1 MPFTLTHVIAIVP
14 VKKIPVLSRL
24 SFSALAIGS
33 MVPDAPIFFTFA
45 SSYETTHSLT
55 GIVSACLPLGLL
67 FYALFQ
73 CAIRTPLLEIM
84 PRSVASKLGERKRHS
99 PGYLAGVALAI
110 VLGAATHLFWDS
122 FTHPAGWGTRM
133 VPALAQL
140 YELFGG
146 RIGGYRLFQHGSSVV
161 CLPLMAFL
169 LWRWARQS
177 DGPVHASVLR
187 LSPLVKLSLSALVFA
202 APGLYAIA
210 EAWAVTQSVY
220 YGIGFA
226 ARNYGTYL
234 AMTTIAGAA
243 LIHVWIALARSK
255 LLT

>member
-14 VKKIPVLSRL
+14 VKKIPVVSQL

-33 MVPDAPIFFTFA
+33 MIPDAPIFFKFA
-45 SSYETTHSLT
+45 GTYATTHSLT
-55 GIVSACLPLGLL
+55 GIVSACLPLGML

-84 PRSVASKLGERKRHS
+84 PRSVAGKLGKRKRHS

-110 VLGAATHLFWDS
+110 VLGAATHVFWDS
-122 FTHPAGWGTRM
+122 FTHPSGWGTRM
-133 VPALAQL
+133 VPALAQS

-146 RIGGYRLFQHGSSVV
+146 RIGGYRLLQHGSSVV
-161 CLPLMAFL
+161 FLPLMAYL
-169 LWRWARQS
+169 LWRWARQP
-177 DGPVHASVLR
+177 GAPAHTSVLR
-187 LSPLVKLSLSALVFA
+187 LSAALKLSLSALVFA
-202 APGLYAIA
+202 APGLYALG
-210 EAWAVTQSVY
+210 EAWVVTQSAY

-243 LIHVWIALARSK
+243 LIHVWMVLARSK